1 MILTAKHLERI
12 RKNAEKIDYGKI
24 TIMINGTGKYIDI
37 ITERRERVE
46 NEGPMEN
53 ENSGSCE

>member
-12 RKNAEKIDYGKI
+12 RKNAEKVDYGKVI
-24 TIMINGTGKYIDI
+24 IMIDKEKKFIDI

-46 NEGPMEN
+46 NEGLTGN